1 MRKRITVYKSGVV
14 QCTGLMQPSG
24 HVLVVVVALVRV
36 GERVVG
42 DESVPGRLGVC
53 VVRSVVI
60 SVVVGEV
67 AVVVSTTVVTTAG
80 VVPVPVMLSS
90 EMWTCYVV
98 TDLG

>member
-1 MRKRITVYKSGVV
+1 
-14 QCTGLMQPSG
+14 MQPSG
-24 HVLVVVVALVRV
+24 HILVVVVALVRV

-42 DESVPGRLGVC
+42 DESVAGRLGVG

>member
-1 MRKRITVYKSGVV
+1 
-14 QCTGLMQPSG
+14 MQPSG
-24 HVLVVVVALVRV
+24 DVLVVVVALVRV
-36 GERVVG
+36 GEGVVG

-80 VVPVPVMLSS
+80 VVP
-90 EMWTCYVV
+90 EMVV
-98 TDLG
+98 HISLYLCILFSLMMSPLTWYLNPPP